1 MKKSN
6 DIKTQK
12 FIESI
17 EILDGTKHQILNKLR
32 EIVFTNYP
40 KVKER
45 IMYGGIIFSHVEDF
59 GGIFVYA
66 NHVSIEFSN
75 GYLFDD
81 PKSLLEWKGK
91 FRRHL
96 KLRSLDDIETKK
108 ADHFVK
114 QIKEIVA

>member
-17 EILDGTKHQILNKLR
+17 EILDSTKHQILNKLR
-32 EIVFTNYP
+32 EIVFENYP

-45 IMYGGIIFSHVEDF
+45 IMYGGIIFSLNEDF
-59 GGIFVYA
+59 SGVFVYK
-66 NHVSIEFSN
+66 NHVSLEFSN
-75 GYLFDD
+75 GFLFDD
-81 PKSLLEWKGK
+81 PKSLLEGKGK

-96 KLRSLDDIETKK
+96 KLRSLNEIETKNVNY
-108 ADHFVK
+108 FMK
-114 QIKEIVA
+114 QIKK

>member
-12 FIESI
+12 FIESV
-17 EILDGTKHQILNKLR
+17 EILDSTKHQILNKLR
-32 EIVFTNYP
+32 EIVFENCP

-45 IMYGGIIFSHVEDF
+45 IMYGGIIFSLNEDF
-59 GGIFVYA
+59 SGVFVYK
-66 NHVSIEFSN
+66 NHVSLEFSN

-81 PKSLLEWKGK
+81 PKSLLEGKGK

-96 KLRSLDDIETKK
+96 KLRSLDDIEIKK
-108 ADHFVK
+108 VDTFVK
-114 QIKEIVA
+114 QIKQKI